1 MRKEDLMT
9 VYESIGQLRD
19 QGIKMKDIADR
30 LDMPPSVLSA
40 IYSTVLPAYL
50 DNLSRQEEDA
60 ALENALSLVNNVSK
74 KRLLS
79 SLPDMLR
86 QLQNYCS
93 PVSEITLPIEKS
105 PCRRCQAYRSGNR
118 QLHRCLPELQPV
130 LLFRCLENGTLPDY
144 TFSGR
149 AFRPGRT
156 PECLPHPAMGDGHHQ
171 QPPELLRHVQR
182 NRPAPTQS
190 GHPLPAIALPGTPR
204 HAEGTL
210 SGIGLQP
217 QSHRPAHRAGQT
229 IGSSCHRRLCQPE
242 KRHHRQRPA
251 HPGTGGLLPI
261 HLPTRRLYQNVYGSY
276 PPLRRF
282 RPGTRKEDA

>member
-1 MRKEDLMT
+1 MT

-105 PCRRCQAYRSGNR
+105 
-118 QLHRCLPELQPV
+118 L
-130 LLFRCLENGTLPDY
+130 
-144 TFSGR
+144 
-149 AFRPGRT
+149 
-156 PECLPHPAMGDGHHQ
+156 
-171 QPPELLRHVQR
+171 
-182 NRPAPTQS
+182 
-190 GHPLPAIALPGTPR
+190 
-204 HAEGTL
+204 AEGVRLTVAEIGNYTGVYQSYSLSSSSDEMVRIIKVTTL
-210 SGIGLQP
+210 SNWANIQ
-217 QSHRPAHRAGQT
+217 
-229 IGSSCHRRLCQPE
+229 E
-242 KRHHRQRPA
+242 
-251 HPGTGGLLPI
+251 
-261 HLPTRRLYQNVYGSY
+261 
-276 PPLRRF
+276 
-282 RPGTRKEDA
+282 E